1 MGCRARDP
9 VLEWGPCARAAR
21 PGARHGAPVVTD
33 DERGA
38 TMQTALLILHVTLA
52 ATVVGVLFAQ
62 SLLVVMALRL
72 RGEGQRQGVRIVQ
85 RRLHGFVYYPLLAV
99 TLLSGAWLAWA
110 GDAFA
115 QGSWLRWKLVA
126 VVLLIGLGLLT
137 GQALHTER
145 PARGLALAVHV
156 AILALSA
163 AVLGLAVLKPF

>member
-1 MGCRARDP
+1 M
-9 VLEWGPCARAAR
+9 L
-21 PGARHGAPVVTD
+21 
-33 DERGA
+33 
-38 TMQTALLILHVTLA
+38 TALLILHVTLA
-52 ATVVGVLFAQ
+52 ATIVGVLFAQ

-85 RRLHGFVYYPLLAV
+85 RRLHGFVYCPLLAV
-99 TLLSGAWLAWA
+99 TLLSGAWLALV
-110 GDAFA
+110 GDALYHA
-115 QGSWLRWKLVA
+115 EWLRWKLVA

-137 GQALHTER
+137 GQALRVEEPRR